1 MEIPELSSSLR
12 NAISILNKRLRKPV
26 YCGPGFSITELNTIS
41 YLYQSPPLSPSALA
55 ELNKIKTQSMSQV
68 LGKLEKEK
76 IIRRTASRED
86 KRKVS
91 VSLTAQGEKIVEQS
105 RYERDGWLAEA
116 IKAML
121 SDKEVKTLSAVI
133 PILQKI
139 ANVD

>member
-12 NAISILNKRLRKPV
+12 NAISILNKRLRKQV